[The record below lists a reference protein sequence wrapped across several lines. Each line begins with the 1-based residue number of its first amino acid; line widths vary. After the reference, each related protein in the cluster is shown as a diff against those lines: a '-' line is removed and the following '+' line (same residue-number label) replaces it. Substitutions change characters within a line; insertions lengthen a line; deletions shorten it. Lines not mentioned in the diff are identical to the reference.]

1 MLPETLMAFS
11 SELEEVNSSLSMV
24 SSVLISLTAE
34 YEALWLVLSCWDWAA
49 SEVELL
55 VGLIRKN
62 QMIPRVAMRVMIVE
76 A

>member
-24 SSVLISLTAE
+24 SSVLISLAAE
-34 YEALWLVLSCWDWAA
+34 YEALWLVLSCWDWVA

-62 QMIPRVAMRVMIVE
+62 QMIPRVAMRAMIVE